1 MIRSLSLAGL
11 ACLIG
16 FTGCSSSTNSGGAGA
31 PGNADLLHEV
41 KGLISA
47 YSGEAK
53 QGPRGVDVLAK
64 YEQGFPLGM
73 NALRKGDIVVVWGVK
88 MIVEEGSGGTQ
99 GGTTDIIAYE
109 KKVPTE
115 GGSVLLHNGTVKT
128 MTADEF
134 KNAPKAKK

>member
-1 MIRSLSLAGL
+1 MLRMLSLVGVIG
-11 ACLIG
+11 LIG
-16 FTGCSSSTNSGGAGA
+16 ASGCSSSTNSGGTGM

-47 YSGEAK
+47 YSGEFK
-53 QGPRGVDVLAK
+53 QGPRGIGDLAK

-88 MIVEEGSGGTQ
+88 MIVEEGGSQ
-99 GGTTDIIAYE
+99 GGTTDVIAYE
-109 KKVPTE
+109 KKTPTE
-115 GGSVLLHNGTVKT
+115 GGSVLLHDGSVKT

-134 KNAPKAKK
+134 KAAPKAKK

>member
-1 MIRSLSLAGL
+1 MSRTLPLAGWI
-11 ACLIG
+11 CLLSVA
-16 FTGCSSSTNSGGAGA
+16 GCSSSTNSGGSGT

-47 YSGEAK
+47 YSGETK
-53 QGPRGVDVLAK
+53 HGPRSADVLTK

-73 NALRKGDIVVVWGVK
+73 NAIRKGDIVVVWGVK

-115 GGSVLLHNGTVKT
+115 GGSVLLHNGTVRT

-134 KNAPKAKK
+134 KAAPKAK

>member
-1 MIRSLSLAGL
+1 MVRSFFLLGLAGL
-11 ACLIG
+11 IG
-16 FTGCSSSTNSGGAGA
+16 LAGCSSSTNSGGTGT

-47 YSGEAK
+47 YSGEFGK
-53 QGPRGVDVLAK
+53 GPRGIADLGK

-73 NALRKGDIVVVWGVK
+73 NALRKGDIVAVWGVK
-88 MIVEEGSGGTQ
+88 MIIEEGGGSP
-99 GGTTDIIAYE
+99 GGTTDVIAYE
-109 KKVPTE
+109 KQVPTE

-134 KNAPKAKK
+134 KAAPKAK